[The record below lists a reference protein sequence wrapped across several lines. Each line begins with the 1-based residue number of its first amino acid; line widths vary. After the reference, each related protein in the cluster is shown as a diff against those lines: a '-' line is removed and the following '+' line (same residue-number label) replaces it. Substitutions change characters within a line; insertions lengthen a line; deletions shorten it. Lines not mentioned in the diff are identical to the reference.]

1 MKNLIALLFSLI
13 LGFKSF
19 AQPEFIND
27 AAIWTGVKI
36 SKKINKKNLISLT
49 QQCRFDENISQLG
62 RISIGIDA
70 VHKINK
76 NLRINFGYNYL
87 RKIDLNSGYFN
98 ENRIV
103 LGFTTKTNFR
113 KFDFSY
119 RNIAQIRYKQY
130 LTSEDGKIPKVY
142 NRNRIAIQ
150 YELNKRFSLTN
161 SYEIY
166 IPLNKTEI
174 IEINRLRSIA
184 ELNYKL
190 SKKTS
195 IRSYFLFQTQFH
207 TDELIERKFV
217 YGFEFSHEL

>member
-1 MKNLIALLFSLI
+1 MKILIALIFTFVFGL
-13 LGFKSF
+13 KCF
-19 AQPEFIND
+19 AQPEVIND
-27 AAIWTGVKI
+27 AAIWTGVEF
-36 SKKINKKNLISLT
+36 SKKINKKNIISIT

-62 RISIGIDA
+62 RISVGIDA
-70 VHKINK
+70 IYKLNKNFKINY
-76 NLRINFGYNYL
+76 GYNYL
-87 RKIDLNSGYFN
+87 RKIDRNMSYFN
-98 ENRIV
+98 ENRV
-103 LGFTTKTNFR
+103 LLGFSAKISLR

-150 YELNKRFSLTN
+150 YEINKRISLAN

-184 ELNYKL
+184 DLNFKL

-195 IRSYFLFQTQFH
+195 LKSYFLFQTQFH
-207 TDELIERKFV
+207 TDELIERKYV
-217 YGFEFSHEL
+217 YGIEFSHEL